1 MDLWTDR
8 LQANR
13 ALLPWITTK
22 SLPTAPPSDHKST
35 DPQTQGLSYMGSKAK
50 THSGTFELIAVHNLL
65 CLDLS
70 QRYESATLTS

>member
-8 LQANR
+8 LPANR

-35 DPQTQGLSYMGSKAK
+35 DPQTQSLSYMGSKAK
-50 THSGTFELIAVHNLL
+50 T
-65 CLDLS
+65 DLS
-70 QRYESATLTS
+70 QRYESATLTSYGVSDSVKVPILK